1 MYHSRRVEWL
11 FLECSR
17 WRWLGKIPSRESLS
31 SVFVCETRSPSF
43 HCVYFCLII
52 HEGRVQLCFNNFIYW
67 LSSRL
72 RETER
77 ALCLLPTS
85 AELSPIFFFRKKW
98 KQKRSNMSIS
108 QRGHYWCQR
117 RKTEPFTRRRPSA
130 IAPKMWKINKLIA
143 AGRATC
149 FPVWDSFSPV
159 WPLWLASLLSR

>member
-1 MYHSRRVEWL
+1 MTLARKNPE
-11 FLECSR
+11 
-17 WRWLGKIPSRESLS
+17 SRESLECFRLWDS
-31 SVFVCETRSPSF
+31 LAVLSLCIFLLDYSWRQGAALFQQFYILALIQTTWNREGPFVYSRP
-43 HCVYFCLII
+43 
-52 HEGRVQLCFNNFIYW
+52 VQ
-67 LSSRL
+67 SSRL
-72 RETER
+72 
-77 ALCLLPTS
+77 S
-85 AELSPIFFFRKKW
+85 SFSFFRKKW

-108 QRGHYWCQR
+108 QRGHCWCPR